1 MGAATHFT
9 PERDWPTL
17 ARELRLDPETPLV
30 VGLSGGADS
39 VYLARLLAR
48 GASRPPLTLVHVNHA
63 LRGADSGRD
72 EDFCRELAAELE
84 LDLVTERA
92 AVDARSSDLE
102 RRLREARYRVRAG
115 VARDR
120 GAPLVATA
128 HHLDDALE
136 TLLLRW
142 LRGTSLE
149 GLAGLRPLAPLPL
162 PSEER
167 GDLRVVRP
175 LLRLRAAE
183 IREALRAGGHPWRED
198 GTNAT
203 PRFTRNRVRHGLLP
217 LLRGRLGPDGEE
229 QLFAFLRAADAYR
242 ERLAASSSLELRPAA
257 GSRGRPLWRLA
268 RAPLVALPPA
278 AQRQALWRAIVQ
290 KSGRAPGAAALERIQ
305 LALRAG
311 DRGRWTLRGA
321 WDLALTDESLELTPP
336 EALPAGD
343 FIPGTG

>member
-1 MGAATHFT
+1 MGAGTDFN
-9 PERDWPTL
+9 PQRGWPTL
-17 ARELRLDPETPLV
+17 ARELRLDPETPVV

-48 GASRPPLTLVHVNHA
+48 EASRPPLTLVHVNHA
-63 LRGADSGRD
+63 LRGSDSDCD
-72 EDFCRELAAELE
+72 EEFCRELAAELE
-84 LDLVTERA
+84 LELVTERVA
-92 AVDARSSDLE
+92 LDPTTSDLE
-102 RRLREARYRVRAG
+102 RRLRDARYRVLAH
-115 VARDR
+115 VAHAR

-162 PSEER
+162 SRAER

-175 LLRLRAAE
+175 LLGLRAAE
-183 IREALRAGGHPWRED
+183 IREELHAAGHPWRED
-198 GTNAT
+198 RTNAT

-217 LLRGRLGPDGEE
+217 LLRGRLGPQGDE
-229 QLFAFLRAADAYR
+229 QLFAFLRAANAYR
-242 ERLAASSSLELRPAA
+242 DGLDASSRLELRPAS
-257 GSRGRPLWRLA
+257 GPRGRPLWRLA

-305 LALRAG
+305 LALRTG

-321 WDLALTDESLELTPP
+321 WDLSLTDESLELTPP
-336 EALPAGD
+336 EALPGGD